1 MLSVPLFGVVYL
13 RCLSSFWRCGHFRCR
28 LVQLPQWS
36 GCTAFLFADELTED
50 FFNRLHHFVET
61 HSLSCVST
69 IYYRTMVKNLGIAH
83 RCLDGCCP
91 FLRDVSKI
99 VGYFLQGPACFPCP
113 ICEVVP

>member
-50 FFNRLHHFVET
+50 FFNRLHSFYPRISPVP
-61 HSLSCVST
+61 SVFSPGVSCLHLLCSRYGGQAKSRVST
-69 IYYRTMVKNLGIAH
+69 MQR
-83 RCLDGCCP
+83 
-91 FLRDVSKI
+91 
-99 VGYFLQGPACFPCP
+99 QGPCHLNPLLVGV
-113 ICEVVP
+113 ESSRDGLS